1 MVPNFSSQTACL
13 YTESAVYM
21 CSTGTGKLSLP
32 QEKIV
37 FNTQGDSIL
46 GAGSC
51 GGIPILFS
59 RNSGLVSITS
69 RENVSILAEDLE
81 DSLAS
86 SVAGPGNESVVFD
99 TSTKNDTI
107 AQEDKTKLLKA
118 AFLQFCRYNKF
129 LKLRLF

>member
-1 MVPNFSSQTACL
+1 MFR
-13 YTESAVYM
+13 
-21 CSTGTGKLSLP
+21 TGKLSLP

-37 FNTQGDSIL
+37 FTTQGDSIL

-59 RNSGLVSITS
+59 RNSGLVSITK
-69 RENVSILAEDLE
+69 ENVSILAEDLE

-86 SVAGPGNESVVFD
+86 SVAGLGNESVVFD

-107 AQEDKTKLLKA
+107 AQEDKIKFA
-118 AFLQFCRYNKF
+118 QSCFFCNSAEKI
-129 LKLRLF
+129 